1 MDNLLKKL
9 GIDEKFTKAIKQPRK
24 FNKVKDNIPLKQDY
38 NFMANLLFLPETSSG
53 YKYLLVMVDLAND
66 EFDIEEIRNKE
77 SATVLSAMKNIFKRG
92 ILKKPYASIRT
103 DSGSEF
109 KGIFHKYLYDANIL
123 HKIALPNRHTQ
134 LANVEALN
142 RQLGRLLNGYMNQK
156 ELETGKV
163 FKSWKKILGVIRRDL
178 NIIRKKKL
186 PTVKEEETY
195 LYPIFDPTYKIKT
208 KKGIKLKRLLPKFQ
222 INDLVHRLLDY
233 PKNALGKKQSGTF
246 RMGDFRYDVNPQK
259 ITRILYYAGDI
270 PYRYMIEGI
279 DNASFKD
286 TQLMKAYI

>member
-38 NFMANLLFLPETSSG
+38 NFMADLLFLPETSSG

-286 TQLMKAYI
+286 TQLMKA